1 MNVLHIMPSIS
12 RVFGGPTEAMLG
24 YAAAALEA
32 GISTTVAAPMA
43 SAADTAAFRARLD
56 PAAELLTFATVG
68 PGPLAISGPMLR
80 EVRRRRPAWD
90 VAHVHGLFNLVST
103 LGSRTARR
111 ERLPLVIRPF
121 GTLSRFT
128 MTHRR
133 SLVKRIYFEL
143 LERRN
148 VAGAGAVHFTSDA
161 ERDEAAW
168 HGVPLE
174 GRGYVIPPPSLI
186 DARPLPRAGPRGDR
200 VLFLSRLHPKKG
212 IELLVDAWPA
222 VMASRPAATLTI
234 AGEGE
239 AAYTDGLRARVMQ
252 SSPAPGEISF
262 PGFVHGGAKSAL
274 LASAG
279 VFVLPSQHENF
290 GVAVVEA
297 IAAGVPVVVSEGVQL
312 APWVREHGLGYVV
325 ERTPEA
331 LAAAI
336 VRALGDDVLRARCEA
351 HGAELV
357 ARSFSARS
365 VGAMLRTM
373 YEDVVSRARI

>member
-1 MNVLHIMPSIS
+1 MPSIT
-12 RVFGGPTEAMLG
+12 RAFGGPTEAVLG
-24 YAAAALEA
+24 YAAAGLEA
-32 GISTTVAAPMA
+32 GIETTIAAPTPGA
-43 SAADTAAFRARLD
+43 SDLASFRERLD
-56 PAAELLTFATVG
+56 PAVGLMTFGTVG
-68 PGPLAISGPMLR
+68 SGSLAVSPAMLR
-80 EVRRRRPAWD
+80 ELRNRRPAWD

-103 LGSRTARR
+103 LGARTALRI
-111 ERLPLVIRPF
+111 RLPLVLRPF

-128 MTHRR
+128 MLHRR
-133 SLVKRIYFEL
+133 SLAKRVYFEL

-174 GRGYVIPPPSLI
+174 GRGYVIPPPSPI
-186 DARPLPRAGPRGDR
+186 DARPLPRTGPRGDR

-222 VMASRPAATLTI
+222 VMAARPGASLTI
-234 AGEGE
+234 AGDGE
-239 AAYTDGLRARVMQ
+239 PAYIEALRARVMQ
-252 SSPAPGEISF
+252 RSAAPGEVTF
-262 PGFVHGGAKSAL
+262 PGFVHGNIKAAL
-274 LASAG
+274 LATAG

-297 IAAGVPVVVSEGVQL
+297 IAAGVPVVISEGVQL

-357 ARSFSARS
+357 ARSFSARG
-365 VGAMLRTM
+365 VGAMLRAM
-373 YEDVVSRARI
+373 YEDVVSHARI

>member
-1 MNVLHIMPSIS
+1 MPSIS
-12 RVFGGPTEAMLG
+12 RAFGGPTEAMLG
-24 YAAAALEA
+24 YAAAGVEA
-32 GISTTVAAPMA
+32 GISTSIAAPAA
-43 SAADTAAFRARLD
+43 SADDTASFRARLD
-56 PAAELLTFATVG
+56 PAVELLTFATVG
-68 PGPLAISGPMLR
+68 PGPLALSPAMLGEIR
-80 EVRRRRPAWD
+80 SRRLAWD

-103 LGSRTARR
+103 LGARTARR
-111 ERLPLVIRPF
+111 VRLPLVLRPF

-133 SLVKRIYFEL
+133 SLAKRVYFEL

-148 VAGAGAVHFTSDA
+148 VAGAGAVHFTSEA

-168 HGVPLE
+168 HGVPLA
-174 GRGYVIPPPSLI
+174 GRGYVIPPPSLL
-186 DARPLPRAGPRGDR
+186 DERPLPRTGPRGDR

-212 IELLVDAWPA
+212 IELLLDAWPA
-222 VMASRPAATLTI
+222 VVAVRPGATLTI
-234 AGEGE
+234 AGDGE
-239 AAYTDGLRARVMQ
+239 PAYAGQLRARVMQ
-252 SSPAPGEISF
+252 SSGAPGEVAF
-262 PGFVHGGAKSAL
+262 PGFVHGPDKAAL
-274 LASAG
+274 LATAG

-325 ERTPEA
+325 DRTPHA
-331 LAAAI
+331 LASAI

-365 VGAMLRTM
+365 VGAMLRAM

>member
-1 MNVLHIMPSIS
+1 MPSIS
-12 RVFGGPTEAMLG
+12 RAFGGPTEAMLG
-24 YAAAALEA
+24 YAAAGLEA
-32 GISTTVAAPMA
+32 GISTTIAAPTPSADDLA
-43 SAADTAAFRARLD
+43 SFRARLD
-56 PAAELLTFATVG
+56 PAVELMTFATTG
-68 PGPLAISGPMLR
+68 PGPLALSPAMLR
-80 EVRRRRPAWD
+80 ALQRRRSAWD

-103 LGSRTARR
+103 LGARTARR
-111 ERLPLVIRPF
+111 VRLPLVLRPF

-133 SLVKRIYFEL
+133 SLAKRVYFRL
-143 LERRN
+143 LERGN
-148 VAGAGAVHFTSDA
+148 LAGAGAVHFTSEA

-168 HGVPLE
+168 HGVSLE
-174 GRGYVIPPPSLI
+174 GRGYVIPPPSLVV
-186 DARPLPRAGPRGDR
+186 ARPPSRPGQRGDR

-222 VMASRPAATLTI
+222 VRAARPDASLTI

-239 AAYTDGLRARVMQ
+239 SAYADALRARVMQ
-252 SSPAPGEISF
+252 TSPAPGEVDF

-297 IAAGVPVVVSEGVQL
+297 IAAGVPVVISEGVQL
-312 APWVREHGLGYVV
+312 APWVRQHGLGYVA

-336 VRALGDDVLRARCEA
+336 VRALGDEVLRARCEA

-365 VGAMLRTM
+365 VGAMLRAM
-373 YEDVVSRARI
+373 YEDVVSAARI